1 MLRCAVGEARTQN
14 RCVMRRSCAV
24 AGVPV
29 FCSSLLQPVL
39 PSERKEAMSR
49 KG

>member
-1 MLRCAVGEARTQN
+1 
-14 RCVMRRSCAV
+14 MRRLRAV

-29 FCSSLLQPVL
+29 FCSSLLQPVWS
-39 PSERKEAMSR
+39 SERKEAMSK